1 MKRISTL
8 LLFLLT
14 LLTGYAQNPFATY
27 GYKPKMATLSNG
39 RFDEFHDKDRIIE
52 IGSVKFDT
60 KTNKIIG
67 LAESDTLDTGLFR
80 LIPTQKGIIQLVHM
94 HTVIIIR

>member
-60 KTNKIIG
+60 KTNKIIDKIP
-67 LAESDTLDTGLFR
+67 ETNFQTFMMNFSYLFKYCVA
-80 LIPTQKGIIQLVHM
+80 LLFNN
-94 HTVIIIR
+94 HTFI

>member
-52 IGSVKFDT
+52 IGR
-60 KTNKIIG
+60 
-67 LAESDTLDTGLFR
+67 TG
-80 LIPTQKGIIQLVHM
+80 
-94 HTVIIIR
+94 